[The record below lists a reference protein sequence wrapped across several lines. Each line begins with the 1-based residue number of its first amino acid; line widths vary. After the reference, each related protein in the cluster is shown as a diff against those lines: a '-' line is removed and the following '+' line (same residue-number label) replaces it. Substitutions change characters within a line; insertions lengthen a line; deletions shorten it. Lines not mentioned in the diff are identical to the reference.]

1 MARLGTMLQ
10 ENAMVVVYNDPQ
22 RTREAVK
29 ELERA
34 GFNLNQLSVVGA
46 VTPNGRA
53 AVACYS
59 DGHSIRCWGERGILW
74 NSLCSVIKSWAFLSL
89 PGIGPMLVSGPLAL
103 WIIAALENAAI
114 FSNLSALGATL
125 YSIGIPK
132 DRVQDYETALQE
144 GNYLL
149 IAHGPAREITRAR
162 KVLTEIDETDCE
174 SVSTTI
180 PKGSE
185 SPDAEKRRMN
195 DQGSDP
201 PAIFGQTD
209 SHRR

>member
-1 MARLGTMLQ
+1 
-10 ENAMVVVYNDPQ
+10 
-22 RTREAVK
+22 
-29 ELERA
+29 
-34 GFNLNQLSVVGA
+34 
-46 VTPNGRA
+46 
-53 AVACYS
+53 
-59 DGHSIRCWGERGILW
+59 
-74 NSLCSVIKSWAFLSL
+74 
-89 PGIGPMLVSGPLAL
+89 MLVSGPLAL

-132 DRVQDYETALQE
+132 DRVQDYETALRE